1 MLAVEE
7 EVIEDVVEVVEVD
20 PEVGET
26 FPEVEVMVEEAM
38 WGQITEEDTEAVV
51 VGDESYHNQ
60 YFKLVSDNNNILVG
74 VGQVNYDPYYT
85 YAGINLGFFT

>member
-26 FPEVEVMVEEAM
+26 FPEVEVMVEEVT
-38 WGQITEEDTEAVV
+38 WGQITGEDTGAGV
-51 VGDESYHNQ
+51 VGDEDYI
-60 YFKLVSDNNNILVG
+60 ILS
-74 VGQVNYDPYYT
+74 
-85 YAGINLGFFT
+85 

>member
-38 WGQITEEDTEAVV
+38 WGQITEEVTEAVV
-51 VGDESYHNQ
+51 VGDE
-60 YFKLVSDNNNILVG
+60 DNIL
-74 VGQVNYDPYYT
+74 
-85 YAGINLGFFT
+85 ILS

>member
-38 WGQITEEDTEAVV
+38 WGQITEEVTEAVV
-51 VGDESYHNQ
+51 VGDEDNII

-74 VGQVNYDPYYT
+74 IIILML
-85 YAGINLGFFT
+85 A